1 MEKKRSGA
9 ATKQRR
15 TSKDQQSEKKSV
27 DMMDPT
33 MVQRMNIERAFTQ
46 CAEGKHGIE
55 IYKLRLLLKRNR
67 DEMKIS

>member
-1 MEKKRSGA
+1 
-9 ATKQRR
+9 
-15 TSKDQQSEKKSV
+15 
-27 DMMDPT
+27 